1 MLRYVLRAKLGL
13 VPDRDVKLL
22 VVGEPALGL
31 QSLGTRHRRRRAA
44 QHAAQLGC
52 QEIGLPRAGELRET
66 GHHLS
71 FEHRDDAP
79 TDRRQKS
86 GAHRAVLKTL
96 IEGLYIFKTQK
107 DKSLA
112 VMKKNLRG
120 GSDEILRET
129 YQLTVGEMEQSPIPS
144 LQVIK
149 SGLDI
154 LSLQ

>member
-1 MLRYVLRAKLGL
+1 
-13 VPDRDVKLL
+13 
-22 VVGEPALGL
+22 
-31 QSLGTRHRRRRAA
+31 
-44 QHAAQLGC
+44 
-52 QEIGLPRAGELRET
+52 
-66 GHHLS
+66 
-71 FEHRDDAP
+71 
-79 TDRRQKS
+79 
-86 GAHRAVLKTL
+86 LKTL

-154 LSLQ
+154 LSLQYPQAKQTDATLIVEPSIMKKIDESGFVRALYKK